1 MCKIPHIKL
10 IAIAATLFS
19 LCGGGRLQAQGT
31 GVCGSDPSPAMECG
45 EYQWPL
51 GVIRPCPNVVIKQK
65 GNHYYDDDKQG
76 DHTTTARYRHKGWD
90 TVVSCEHPQ
99 IVLSSTPYI
108 PVQRFN
114 GTYYVDPIPYDPP
127 DTTFSLGTRMG
138 IGTDDVFAPSH
149 TVIPYPFYFFGI
161 RKNQFRIGA
170 NGLVTFVSSTDF
182 GDGNYCPYG
191 FRTNNNKIPWDG
203 SAGHTDPF
211 SSYSLRMKDAIY
223 GVMEDTDP
231 AYFDGSESNRI
242 DGIYYGIQDQFP
254 CRKIICSWKVAP
266 DFGHHD
272 GKGTYQI
279 VCYEGSNIIEV
290 HVRERGCC
298 PTTSDALI
306 GIQNATG
313 QPQVRSTNP
322 TDPNSSS
329 AITGKPAAFAPSI
342 NGGTPGNPFTNTLS
356 RVAFRFTPAGSTAKN
371 YGWRRV
377 FDDGRPDV
385 ELRDAFVYPEAMDDT
400 NGYFYPMDDFGTCP
414 TLTRAYVSPKEPAK
428 YVFYLKFRNANND
441 EYNLTDT
448 IFVGVDTV
456 NYLDLHK
463 LNVDDTLPAK
473 LDVCLNDTARL
484 RLDITTLQEITH
496 EEWLIRRVSGGDTIT
511 LDSLVADNTPMNLVN
526 LSNDHLT
533 FDNRYTATP
542 IYRIQ
547 GNDTVCLDTTLFSLD
562 DYDRVGDTLM
572 TRKLFLFTNRLP
584 VQGLRANKI
593 DTILVQ
599 VTTDFASG
607 CHNYDT
613 MMVRIFPNFDSIIM
627 EGICKGDTFTWD
639 TNGHAYKKYVDNTDP
654 QTTWVTLSS
663 APGCDSTVHL
673 ALTVYSVSYTVD
685 HVEDCKPYTWRNG
698 RTYTQGNAATAATD
712 TVILKNRYDCDSIVQ
727 LDFVIHPLTAKL
739 RSNVENFTLDNL
751 DAVLTDISIGG
762 ASRVWKFPNGP
773 DQTGVNAYY
782 SIPAEMDGANIILI
796 ASSEYGCVDTAKIYI
811 PLNKEHFWVPN
822 AFTPDNPA
830 GNSLFSSV
838 STKTLRQEM
847 LIYNR
852 RGEMVYRCEGVD
864 CAWDGRDMDGNPC
877 VQDAYVYI
885 IRYTNEFEPENTRV
899 LRGTVTLI
907 R

>member
-1 MCKIPHIKL
+1 MCKIPHIRL
-10 IAIAATLFS
+10 IAIAATLFA
-19 LCGGGRLQAQGT
+19 LCGGVKVQAQGT

-114 GTYYVDPIPYDPP
+114 GTYYVDQIPYNPP
-127 DTTFSLGTRMG
+127 DTTFSQGTRMP
-138 IGTDDVFAPSH
+138 IGTDDVFANDH
-149 TVIPYPFYFFGI
+149 TIIPYAFYFFGI

-170 NGLVTFVSSTDF
+170 NGLVTFCSPTEF
-182 GDGNYCPYG
+182 GTGNSCPYA
-191 FRTNNNKIPWDG
+191 FRTNTNKLPWDG

-211 SSYSLRMKDAIY
+211 NQARMRDAIY
-223 GVMEDTDP
+223 GVMEDTHP
-231 AYFDGSESNRI
+231 GQFVGSNTNRI
-242 DGIYYGIQDQFP
+242 DGIFYGILDEYP
-254 CRKIICSWKVAP
+254 CRKIICSWKEAP
-266 DFGHHD
+266 DYGSTSN
-272 GKGTYQI
+272 KATYQI
-279 VCYEGSNIIEV
+279 VCYEGSNIIEI
-290 HVRERGCC
+290 HVKRRSCC

-329 AITGKPAAFAPSI
+329 AITGKPAAFAPSVQ
-342 NGGTPGNPFTNTLS
+342 GGTPGNPFTHTLDY
-356 RVAFRFTPAGSTAKN
+356 VAYRFTPAGSTAKN

-599 VTTDFASG
+599 VTSDFASG

-639 TNGHAYKKYVDNTDP
+639 TNGHAYKKYVENTDP

-712 TVILKNRYDCDSIVQ
+712 TVILQNRYGCDSIVQ